1 MTYRTNLIALICL
14 SALLV
19 ATVPALAATVVV
31 GTCVPSKISYAS
43 LTEAVQGVPSGTT
56 IQVCPGNYAEQII
69 INKSLTLKGL
79 TSGNG
84 ANPVIVP
91 PASGLVNNA
100 FSSTTNSFWG
110 LGTPF
115 AAQIV
120 IQGGADVTLTGIAL
134 DATGFNIATCSPV
147 VAGVLVQD
155 ASATLNQVAV
165 KNQFNPCSAS
175 GSGIGV
181 LNQNDS
187 SIATT
192 MTVKNTTFV
201 NAGQAFES
209 DGAGNTS
216 TLTNSS
222 FAGNPASN
230 SNAISILSGD
240 STIQG
245 NTMSNFNYPL
255 AGTTNFSAAAWGIYL
270 SCVPGSSVV
279 NNHIATTQVG
289 IYALNG
295 CTTTAVSITGNDI
308 SDAQFMAIF
317 AGGTNGLIQG
327 NDIRTSQTAIR
338 LPAGSAGNTI
348 QNNTINDTCAAF
360 GLNPAAGANTI
371 GTNTIT
377 NATNLTL
384 VNTTALCP

>member
-1 MTYRTNLIALICL
+1 MTYRTSLIALICL

-31 GTCVPSKISYAS
+31 GTCMPSKITFNS
-43 LTEAVQGVPSGTT
+43 LTEAVQGAPAGST
-56 IQVCPGNYAEQII
+56 IQVCPGIYAEQII

-84 ANPVIVP
+84 ANPVIMP

-110 LGTPF
+110 FGTPF
-115 AAQIV
+115 AAQIL

-147 VAGVLVQD
+147 VVGVLVQD

-165 KNQFNPCSAS
+165 KNQFTPCSAS
-175 GSGIGV
+175 SSGIGV
-181 LNQNDS
+181 LTQNDAS
-187 SIATT
+187 SATT
-192 MTVKNTTFV
+192 STVKNSTFV

-209 DGAGNTS
+209 DGASNTS
-216 TLTNSS
+216 TLTNNS

-230 SNAISILSGD
+230 SNAISILSGN

-245 NTMSNFNYPL
+245 NTISNFNYPL
-255 AGTTNFSAAAWGIYL
+255 AGTNFSAAAWGIYL

-295 CTTTAVSITGNDI
+295 CTTTAVSMTGNEI
-308 SDAQFMAIF
+308 SDAQFMAIY
-317 AGGTNGLIQG
+317 AGGTNGLVQG

-338 LPAGSAGNTI
+338 LPGGSAGNTI

-360 GLNPAAGANTI
+360 GFNPAAGANTFLN
-371 GTNTIT
+371 NTVA
-377 NATNLTL
+377 NAINLNL

>member
-31 GTCVPSKISYAS
+31 GTCMPSKITYNS
-43 LTEAVQGVPSGTT
+43 LAEAVQGAPAGTT
-56 IQVCPGNYAEQII
+56 IQVCPGIYAEQII

-84 ANPVIVP
+84 ANPVIMP

-100 FSSTTNSFWG
+100 FSSTANSFWA

-120 IQGGADVTLTGIAL
+120 IQGGADVTLAGIAL
-134 DATGFNIATCSPV
+134 DATGFNIATCSPIV
-147 VAGVLVQD
+147 VGVLVQD

-192 MTVKNTTFV
+192 MTVKNTTFA

-216 TLTNSS
+216 TLTNNS
-222 FAGNPASN
+222 FAGNPANN
-230 SNAISILSGD
+230 SNAISILSGN

-245 NTMSNFNYPL
+245 NTISNFNYPP
-255 AGTTNFSAAAWGIYL
+255 AGTNFNVGAFGIYL

-279 NNHIATTQVG
+279 NNHIATTQLG

-308 SDAQFMAIF
+308 SDTQFMAIY

-327 NDIRTSQTAIR
+327 NDIRSSQTAIR
-338 LPAGSAGNTI
+338 LPGGSAGNTI

-360 GLNPAAGANTI
+360 GSNPAAGANTI
-371 GTNTIT
+371 GTNTVT